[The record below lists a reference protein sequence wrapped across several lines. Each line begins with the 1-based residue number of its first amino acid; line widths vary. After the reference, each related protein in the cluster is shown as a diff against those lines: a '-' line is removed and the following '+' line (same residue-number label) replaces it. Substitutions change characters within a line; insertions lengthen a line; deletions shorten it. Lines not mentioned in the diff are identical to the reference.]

1 MKVYKFTP
9 KEAYAGGCI
18 LVAAE
23 TEEEAKQCLDTYS
36 YQGLSEYNLDGVIE
50 NLEYKGDKAEI
61 IVSETYF
68 E

>member
-9 KEAYAGGCI
+9 KESYSGGCI

-23 TEEEAKQCLDTYS
+23 TEEQAKDLIDIHTFHGMGGFFS
-36 YQGLSEYNLDGVIE
+36 HGIIE
-50 NLEYKGDKAEI
+50 NLEYKGDIAKI
-61 IVSETYF
+61 IVNHTYF